1 MVIPN
6 YLVFFIDTGYHRM
19 WNNTV
24 SVRHPLL
31 WTFIRCLKGPTITTG
46 NINRCCQ
53 QRGCSTEK
61 EKKVEEFG
69 GEIIETEGGVCQRY

>member
-6 YLVFFIDTGYHRM
+6 YLGFFFIDTGYHRM
-19 WNNTV
+19 CNNTV
-24 SVRHPLL
+24 SVRHPA
-31 WTFIRCLKGPTITTG
+31 IITG

-53 QRGCSTEK
+53 QRGCSTKK

>member
-6 YLVFFIDTGYHRM
+6 YLGFFFIDTGFHRM

-24 SVRHPLL
+24 SVRHPA
-31 WTFIRCLKGPTITTG
+31 IITG

-53 QRGCSTEK
+53 QRGCSTKK